1 MSNTTFDT
9 QSFFKKLGLP
19 GIIALASCLLL
30 ILSAFPPLAHLYVG
44 FDSGI
49 HMSDFDFPEF
59 KQFFM
64 ALVEVAPCGLFVA
77 YLLFFR
83 EKSNLAIMFPI
94 IFFAIAFSASVDFFN
109 TVHYIS
115 EGYYSAAFN
124 DVLKILALCGLVA
137 FGVISGIF
145 LLKGRIN
152 KTFILL
158 ILIFGAVCAFMRFI
172 SVCKSLEYYFSRDLV
187 SLGINTMG
195 IAGTA
200 GFYVAL
206 FMFTST
212 HNAPAIISAS
222 APVINTGY
230 TPINPNANTGYNP
243 ATPNVNPGYVPPVTT
258 NMNQGYTSPVTP
270 NINPGYAPVTPN
282 VNPQPTAMSTQ
293 ERLAFLKEQLD
304 RGIISKEV
312 YDAQVAEAIAQL

>member
-115 EGYYSAAFN
+115 EGYY
-124 DVLKILALCGLVA
+124 VL
-137 FGVISGIF
+137 
-145 LLKGRIN
+145 
-152 KTFILL
+152 
-158 ILIFGAVCAFMRFI
+158 M
-172 SVCKSLEYYFSRDLV
+172 YFS
-187 SLGINTMG
+187 
-195 IAGTA
+195 
-200 GFYVAL
+200 
-206 FMFTST
+206 
-212 HNAPAIISAS
+212 APADVPAELERNYRISDDVMRYI
-222 APVINTGY
+222 VIN
-230 TPINPNANTGYNP
+230 
-243 ATPNVNPGYVPPVTT
+243 
-258 NMNQGYTSPVTP
+258 
-270 NINPGYAPVTPN
+270 
-282 VNPQPTAMSTQ
+282 
-293 ERLAFLKEQLD
+293 LDKE
-304 RGIISKEV
+304 
-312 YDAQVAEAIAQL
+312 